1 MVDLP
6 EFGNGARFKPQGSSS
21 SSEDV
26 RAASEDRLLE
36 ARLEGRSGPKRSSVG
51 GRRRMREEQ
60 RRREKEGNSRESP
73 ATRVSAQ
80 VVSILESILAPPV
93 GDSAHGCNSFP
104 ALKRAPFCP
113 RVTVA
118 GVLRCPLMS
127 FIHLNDFQ
135 NAKCPLKLFK
145 GPKKVL
151 FSYFSSNLT

>member
-1 MVDLP
+1 MLNRSNPLEYNSLPLDRSARRQRRKQHQRRSMVDLP

-113 RVTVA
+113 RVTVR
-118 GVLRCPLMS
+118 VE
-127 FIHLNDFQ
+127 
-135 NAKCPLKLFK
+135 
-145 GPKKVL
+145 
-151 FSYFSSNLT
+151 SNPISPN